1 MQSFLDAN
9 TIASD
14 IICLW
19 LVTTG
24 FILLFLG
31 IILYIINIIIK
42 AYNIPE
48 LIQYSKRIQG
58 IKNEI
63 GVEDENI
70 YMDKEFVDKD
80 ILEKDIRK

>member
-1 MQSFLDAN
+1 MQSFLDVN
-9 TIASD
+9 TTASD

-80 ILEKDIRK
+80 ILEIDIRK